1 MSSDTQLGF
10 TFEQAPTRRIWRVAD
25 LVSAVRTT
33 VERGYTDVW
42 VDGEVSNFR
51 PAQSGHLYFTLKDGD
66 AQLHVV
72 MFRSQARLLRFRPDN
87 GMQIIARGRVTIY
100 DARGELQLSAEFLE
114 PLGAGALQL
123 AFEQLKKQLAG
134 EGLFDA
140 SRKKPIPQL
149 PRRIGIITSPRGAA
163 LQDML
168 HILGRRHENVGILI
182 YPAQVQGEAAPGEVA
197 AGVKYFNRA
206 KNVDVLVI
214 ARGGGSLEDLAA
226 FNDEK
231 LARAIAA
238 SALPVIS
245 AVGHETD
252 FTICDFVA
260 DLRAPTPSA
269 AAELVIESKHKLA
282 EHVAHL
288 HRRLDR
294 AMRYRML
301 MARNRLTELA
311 QHGAFMRIQDLLGR
325 RGQRLDELTF
335 RMANGY
341 RQSLREYRR
350 RLEIASARVRHF
362 DFRRSLAI
370 TRTKLDAGSN
380 MLQRAMQARLAQ
392 QRNRME
398 QLTGKLDALSPVRI
412 LDRGYALVFDSEG
425 KLVKDATLLSP
436 GDRISARVSRGT
448 LAAEVKETKPD

>member
-1 MSSDTQLGF
+1 MSFADQLGF

-25 LVSAVRTT
+25 LVGAVRTT

-42 VDGEVSNFR
+42 VEGEVSNFR
-51 PAQSGHLYFTLKDGD
+51 PAESGHLYFTLKDSD
-66 AQLHVV
+66 AQLRVV

-87 GMQIIARGRVTIY
+87 GMQIIARGRVTVY

-114 PLGAGALQL
+114 PLGAGALQI

-134 EGLFDA
+134 EGLFDT

-168 HILGRRHENVGILI
+168 NILGRRHENVGILI

-197 AGVKYFNRA
+197 AGVKYFSRA
-206 KNVDVLVI
+206 KNVDVLII
-214 ARGGGSLEDLAA
+214 ARGGGSVEDLAA

-282 EHVAHL
+282 EHLAQL

-325 RGQRLDELTF
+325 RGQRLDELMF
-335 RMANGY
+335 RLANGF

-362 DFRRSLAI
+362 DFHRSLAI
-370 TRTKLDAGSN
+370 TRTKLDAGSD
-380 MLQRAMQARLAQ
+380 MLQRAMQARLSQ
-392 QRNRME
+392 HRSRLD
-398 QLTGKLDALSPVRI
+398 QLTGKLNALSPVRI
-412 LDRGYALVFDSEG
+412 LDRGYALVFDSAG
-425 KLVKDATLLSP
+425 NLVKDATRLSP
-436 GDRISARVSRGT
+436 GDRISARVARGT
-448 LAAEVKETKPD
+448 LGAEVKETRPD